1 MKTLNKSNL
10 IIIKE
15 YNSNNRVLIQE
26 VFYSSAAAAVPRLQ
40 YYNYNV
46 DGNSTKIK

>member
-10 IIIKE
+10 IIVKE

-26 VFYSSAAAAVPRLQ
+26 VFYSSTAAAVPRLQ
-40 YYNYNV
+40 YYNYH
-46 DGNSTKIK
+46 

>member
-10 IIIKE
+10 IIVKE

-26 VFYSSAAAAVPRLQ
+26 AFLLKFWYR
-40 YYNYNV
+40 
-46 DGNSTKIK
+46 STTATIL